1 MRSKMSVVVL
11 ALSLLATAATSAFAA
26 QGWLGVTTQSIDSDQ
41 RRDLDLTRD
50 GLFVSSVSSGSPA
63 DRAGLER
70 GDVILSYGGRSV
82 SDPDELR
89 RLVRNTEPG
98 ETATLS
104 IWRDGS
110 RRSLEVRVGQLPS
123 GEQDEFDTPVPS
135 PPDPPRAPRAPRAP
149 RDLHEDDDG
158 TVHRRMIIDGK
169 ELTEEEMDKKMKEL
183 EKDGVY
189 FDDKGLKELKDLKE
203 MKDLPGMRSWSSED
217 GRSWSMLAPGA
228 GRGRLGVRVERLTDD
243 LAESLGVGGDE
254 GVLVVQVI
262 EDTPAQRAGLRA
274 GDIIVRVE
282 GTSVSDP
289 DGLVQAL
296 RDQSGAVDIV
306 VLRKGVRRTISA
318 NLDRAGTPRGF
329 SFTPTPNTRRFERR
343 IPEPNRSPQVYRWRA
358 RDEARSNEDLRE
370 ELRQLRRELE
380 ELRRELGERR

>member
-1 MRSKMSVVVL
+1 MRSKLSVVVL

-26 QGWLGVTTQSIDSDQ
+26 QGWLGVTTQSIDSEQ

-63 DRAGLER
+63 DRAGVER
-70 GDVILSYGGRSV
+70 GDVILSYDGRAV
-82 SDPDELR
+82 SEPDELR
-89 RLVRNTEPG
+89 RLVRNTPPG

-110 RRSLEVRVGQLPS
+110 RRAIEVRVGELPS
-123 GEQDEFDTPVPS
+123 GDQDEFDTPVPS
-135 PPDPPRAPRAPRAP
+135 PPDPPSAPRAPRAP
-149 RDLHEDDDG
+149 RDMHGEDDG

-169 ELTEEEMDKKMKEL
+169 ELTEEEMDQKMKEL
-183 EKDGVY
+183 EKDGVLHEKH
-189 FDDKGLKELKDLKE
+189 FKELKDLK
-203 MKDLPGMRSWSSED
+203 DLPGMRGWSSDD
-217 GRSWSMLAPGA
+217 GRTFSMFGT

-282 GTSVSDP
+282 GTTVSDP
-289 DGLVQAL
+289 DELVRAL
-296 RDQSGAVDIV
+296 RDESGTVDIV
-306 VLRKGVRRTISA
+306 VLRKGVRRTITA
-318 NLDRAGTPRGF
+318 TLDRAGTPR
-329 SFTPTPNTRRFERR
+329 SLAPNARRFERR

>member
-1 MRSKMSVVVL
+1 MRSKLSVVVL

-26 QGWLGVTTQSIDSDQ
+26 QGWLGVTTQSIDSEQ

-70 GDVILSYGGRSV
+70 GDVILSYDGRAV
-82 SDPDELR
+82 SEPDELR
-89 RLVRNTEPG
+89 RLVRNTPPG

-110 RRSLEVRVGQLPS
+110 RRAIEVRVGEFPS
-123 GEQDEFDTPVPS
+123 GEQDLFDTPVPS
-135 PPDPPRAPRAPRAP
+135 PPDPPSPPRAPRAP
-149 RDLHEDDDG
+149 RDMHGDDDG

-169 ELTEEEMDKKMKEL
+169 ELTEEEMDQKMKEL
-183 EKDGVY
+183 EKDGV
-189 FDDKGLKELKDLKE
+189 FDEKHFKEMKELKELKDL
-203 MKDLPGMRSWSSED
+203 PGMRGWSSDD
-217 GRSWSMLAPGA
+217 GRTFSMFGT

-282 GTSVSDP
+282 GTTVSDP
-289 DGLVQAL
+289 DELVRAL
-296 RDQSGAVDIV
+296 RDESGAVDIV

-318 NLDRAGTPRGF
+318 TLDRAGTPRARA
-329 SFTPTPNTRRFERR
+329 FTPAPNARRFERR
-343 IPEPNRSPQVYRWRA
+343 IPEPNPSPQVYRWRA

>member
-1 MRSKMSVVVL
+1 MRSKMSVVAL

-70 GDVILSYGGRSV
+70 GDVILSFGGRSV
-82 SDPDELR
+82 SEPDELR

-110 RRSLEVRVGQLPS
+110 RRSLEVRVGELPS
-123 GEQDEFDTPVPS
+123 GEQDLFDTPVPS

-149 RDLHEDDDG
+149 RDLHGEDG
-158 TVHRRMIIDGK
+158 EVHRRMIVDGK

-183 EKDGVY
+183 EKDGV
-189 FDDKGLKELKDLKE
+189 FFKDKDFKELKEL
-203 MKDLPGMRSWSSED
+203 KDLPGMRSFGND

-274 GDIIVRVE
+274 GDVIVRVE
-282 GTSVSDP
+282 GTTVSDP
-289 DGLVQAL
+289 DELVRVL

-318 NLDRAGTPRGF
+318 TLDRAGTPRAR
-329 SFTPTPNTRRFERR
+329 SFTPTPNVRRFERR
-343 IPEPNRSPQVYRWRA
+343 IPEPNRSPEVYRWRA
-358 RDEARSNEDLRE
+358 RDEAKSNEDLRE